1 MLQRTKSGPDASV
14 IRHFV
19 NIPIIEYGVDNLD
32 VPCEHLVEVS
42 PLTMGLGPLRKC
54 SSEVVLRQLLDD
66 GRHVVVKVTTEHDR
80 SMGVLSDDI
89 FNDISDPLRPLL
101 EMLLFPWFEVAVEH
115 LYVRAAQLILS
126 PAEIRAQSLHQ
137 REFGVGPCSRPHATI
152 AL

>member
-19 NIPIIEYGVDNLD
+19 NIPIIEDGVDNLD
-32 VPCEHLVEVS
+32 VPCEHLVKMS

-89 FNDISDPLRPLL
+89 SHDISNPLRPLF
-101 EMLLFPWFEVAVEH
+101 EVLLFPWFEVAV
-115 LYVRAAQLILS
+115 
-126 PAEIRAQSLHQ
+126 
-137 REFGVGPCSRPHATI
+137 
-152 AL
+152 